1 MQIIDAHLSFGG
13 LSRRGSTNRIILH
26 HAEAS
31 TCTPEDINRWHKAN
45 GWSGAG
51 YHFLVRKDGTVYSL
65 RPEWAL
71 GAHAARNNFDSLGIC
86 FEGSFMRETMGDAQ
100 IQAGR
105 ELVAYLKAK
114 YGISKVQRHKDV
126 CPTDCPGTNFPF
138 DAIAYGGAAPASVE
152 SVPASRPTAQEHTG
166 TGFGGTYTC
175 QVDNLNVRT
184 APSTSAGVVA
194 QYHRGEKVT
203 LQDWYFI
210 QDGYVWGRY
219 VGGSGNI
226 RYVAVGK
233 PTGGPAADDYLVK
246 GGSGGGY
253 SAGTYRCTGDGVR
266 VRRAPSFS
274 GEVVAKYNRGETVK
288 LDSFVDGDGLTWG
301 SYVGASGHRNYVAT
315 KYFERV

>member
-13 LSRRGSTNRIILH
+13 LSRRSSTRRIILH

-31 TCTPEDINRWHKAN
+31 SCTPQQIHQWHKAN

-71 GAHAARNNFDSLGIC
+71 GAHAAGNNYDSLGVC
-86 FEGSFMRETMGDAQ
+86 FEGAYMRETMGQTQ
-100 IQAGR
+100 IDAGR

-114 YGISKVQRHKDV
+114 YGISKVQAHRDV
-126 CPTDCPGTNFPF
+126 CSTDCPGTNFPF

-152 SVPASRPTAQEHTG
+152 SAPAQQAAQGHTG

-184 APSTSAGVVA
+184 EPSTSSSVVA

-203 LQDWYFI
+203 LQDWYVI
-210 QDGYVWGRY
+210 ADGYVWGRY
-219 VGGSGNI
+219 VGGSGNT

-233 PTGGPAADDYLVK
+233 PTGGPAAGDYLVK
-246 GGSGGGY
+246 GGSGGGH

-266 VRRAPSFS
+266 VRRAPSLS

-301 SYVGASGHRNYVAT
+301 SYVGASGNRNYVAA

>member
-1 MQIIDAHLSFGG
+1 MQIIDPHLSFGR

-51 YHFLVRKDGTVYSL
+51 YHFLVRKDGAVYSL

-71 GAHAARNNFDSLGIC
+71 GAHAAGNNYDSLGIC
-86 FEGSFMRETMGDAQ
+86 FEGAYMRETMGQTQ
-100 IQAGR
+100 IDAGR

-114 YGISKVQRHKDV
+114 YGISKVQAHRDV
-126 CPTDCPGTNFPF
+126 CSTDCPGTNFPF
-138 DAIAYGGAAPASVE
+138 DAIAYGGTAPATVE
-152 SVPASRPTAQEHTG
+152 SAPAQHAAQGHTG

-184 APSTSAGVVA
+184 EPSTSAGVVA
-194 QYHRGEKVT
+194 QYRRGEKVT
-203 LQDWYFI
+203 LQDWYVI
-210 QDGYVWGRY
+210 ADGYVWGRY
-219 VGGSGNI
+219 VGGSGNT

-233 PTGGPAADDYLVK
+233 PTGGPAAGDYLVK
-246 GGSGGGY
+246 GGSGNGY

-266 VRRAPSFS
+266 VRRAPSLS
-274 GEVVAKYNRGETVK
+274 GEVVAKYNRGETVR
-288 LDSFVDGDGLTWG
+288 LDSFIDGDGLTWG
-301 SYVGASGHRNYVAT
+301 SYVGASGNRNYVAA

>member
-71 GAHAARNNFDSLGIC
+71 GAHAAGNNFDSLGIC
-86 FEGSFMRETMGDAQ
+86 FEGSFMRETMGDTQ

-105 ELVAYLKAK
+105 ELVAYLKSK

-138 DAIAYGGAAPASVE
+138 AAIVEGGAAPASVE
-152 SVPASRPTAQEHTG
+152 SVPAPAKSSGAIAEVQRWLGCDDDDIYGPDTKRHLVRKLQSELNSQFGAGLSVDGIWGPKTRAACVNVRRGARGNITRVLQGALICHGYDTG
-166 TGFGGTYTC
+166 GFDGIFGG
-175 QVDNLNVRT
+175 
-184 APSTSAGVVA
+184 
-194 QYHRGEKVT
+194 
-203 LQDWYFI
+203 
-210 QDGYVWGRY
+210 
-219 VGGSGNI
+219 
-226 RYVAVGK
+226 
-233 PTGGPAADDYLVK
+233 
-246 GGSGGGY
+246 
-253 SAGTYRCTGDGVR
+253 GTDSGVR
-266 VRRAPSFS
+266 AYQRDHGLA
-274 GEVVAKYNRGETVK
+274 
-288 LDSFVDGDGLTWG
+288 VDGIAGKATF
-301 SYVGASGHRNYVAT
+301 ASLLG
-315 KYFERV
+315 

>member
-71 GAHAARNNFDSLGIC
+71 GAHAARNNYDSLGIC
-86 FEGSFMRETMGDAQ
+86 FEGSFMRETMGQTQ
-100 IQAGR
+100 IDAGR

-138 DAIAYGGAAPASVE
+138 DAIVEGGTAPASVE
-152 SVPASRPTAQEHTG
+152 SVSAPAKSSGGAIAEVQRWLGCDDDNIYGPDTKRHLVKTLQHELNVQFGAGLDEDGIAGQKTLGKCVNVRRGARGNITRVLQGALICHGYDTG
-166 TGFGGTYTC
+166 GFDGIFGG
-175 QVDNLNVRT
+175 
-184 APSTSAGVVA
+184 
-194 QYHRGEKVT
+194 
-203 LQDWYFI
+203 
-210 QDGYVWGRY
+210 
-219 VGGSGNI
+219 
-226 RYVAVGK
+226 
-233 PTGGPAADDYLVK
+233 
-246 GGSGGGY
+246 
-253 SAGTYRCTGDGVR
+253 GTDSGVR
-266 VRRAPSFS
+266 AYQRDHGLA
-274 GEVVAKYNRGETVK
+274 
-288 LDSFVDGDGLTWG
+288 VDGIAGKATF
-301 SYVGASGHRNYVAT
+301 ASLLG
-315 KYFERV
+315 

>member
-71 GAHAARNNFDSLGIC
+71 GAHAAKNNYDSLGIC
-86 FEGSFMRETMGDAQ
+86 FEGSFMRETMGQTQ
-100 IQAGR
+100 IDAGR

-114 YGISKVQRHKDV
+114 YGISKVQAHRDV

-152 SVPASRPTAQEHTG
+152 SAPAQHASHGHTG

-184 APSTSAGVVA
+184 EPSTSAGVVA

-203 LQDWYFI
+203 LQDWYVI
-210 QDGYVWGRY
+210 ADGYVWGRY
-219 VGGSGNI
+219 VGGSGNT

-246 GGSGGGY
+246 GGSGGGH

-266 VRRAPSFS
+266 VRRAPSLS
-274 GEVVAKYNRGETVK
+274 GEVVSKYNRGETVK

-301 SYVGASGHRNYVAT
+301 SYVGASGNRNYVAA
-315 KYFERV
+315 KYFERI